1 MISTPFSD
9 SRLEAV
15 IDRAWAQS
23 RLSMRTR
30 IDRVRAKSWLLGQCA
45 IAAGVAWF
53 VATRVFQHPTPFFA
67 PIVAVVCLGMSYGQR
82 LRRVVE
88 VTVGVAVG
96 VAVAD
101 TFVAIVGSGA
111 WQITAV
117 VLVSMSIALLLDAG
131 QLLVTQS
138 AVQSIFI
145 AAFQATPGQAFTRW
159 TDALIGGGVALAA
172 ATIVPAAPLRR
183 PRAQGA
189 QVLRTIEDL
198 LRDAARSASDGD
210 VARAARVL
218 AAARAT
224 DGVMRELQDA
234 ALEGL
239 SAVRVAPMMRAEALS
254 VRRMA
259 GLVEPLDR
267 VLRSTRVL
275 VRRVSIAAHRGAVIP
290 ASHVE
295 LLNDLADAVDVL
307 ARAMADGAEPAF
319 GRGRLIELSRR
330 TSEVER
336 EPYYVTILLA
346 QMRSLCV
353 DLLQVTGLDYEA
365 AVAAVP
371 PLPIEPQS

>member
-319 GRGRLIELSRR
+319 GRGRLIELARR